1 MNVEVVDAQVAP
13 VDANVLAQSATPA
26 SSSEVLEKPASSFTQ
41 GDDSSNCASDVV
53 DHSNKVNLLGMTRK
67 ELETYFETI
76 GEKKFRAAQVM
87 KWIHQLGVTDF
98 NEMTNL
104 AGSLREKLSRLAYAA
119 APEVVHR
126 EYSNDGTR
134 KWVFR
139 VGEGAGSLVETVLIP
154 ADGRKTLC
162 ISSQVG
168 CALDCSFCS
177 TGKQGFQRD
186 LLPAEIIGQLWVANQ
201 SYMEDTPVGERT
213 RTVTNVVMM
222 GMGEPLLNF
231 EPVVASM
238 QLMLDDHA
246 YGMSKRRVTLS
257 TSGIVPMIDKLGDQI
272 DVALAISLHAPND
285 ELRNELVPINK
296 KYPLVELMAA
306 ARRYVARGAPLSDK
320 SAQHKAVKAKM
331 AQNQAVNA
339 ADDQDDA
346 LEPSRKKHVTIEY
359 VMLDGVNDQPHHAKQ
374 LIQLLN
380 DLPSKINLI
389 PFNPFPHAPYER
401 SSRNRIMA
409 FQQTLSDAGY
419 VCTVRMT
426 RGDDIDAA
434 CGQLVGQVADRT
446 RRAEKWKQKIVEHQ
460 NSTNTTAESTSGQ
473 RREILRTRGS

>member
-1 MNVEVVDAQVAP
+1 MNIEVFDASVLP
-13 VDANVLAQSATPA
+13 DADSIKKESAEAMSSA
-26 SSSEVLEKPASSFTQ
+26 SSSSLTQ
-41 GDDSSNCASDVV
+41 GDGSSDCVSHVV
-53 DHSNKVNLLGMTRK
+53 DNSNKVNLLGMTRK
-67 ELETYFETI
+67 ELETYFESI
-76 GEKKFRAAQVM
+76 GEKKFRAAQVT

-98 NEMTNL
+98 NEMSNL

-126 EYSNDGTR
+126 EFAKDGTR

-154 ADGRKTLC
+154 AEGRKTLC

-201 SYMEDTPVGERT
+201 SYMEDTPVGDRT

-231 EPVVASM
+231 KPVVASM

-257 TSGIVPMIDKLGDQI
+257 TSGIVPMIDKLGDEI

-306 ARRYVARGAPLSDK
+306 ARRYVERGAPLSDK
-320 SAQHKAVKAKM
+320 SAQHKATKVKM
-331 AQNQAVNA
+331 AQKTA
-339 ADDQDDA
+339 AQMDDEQEEA

-409 FQQTLSDAGY
+409 FQQTLADAGY

-446 RRAEKWKQKIVEHQ
+446 RRAEKWKQKIVENQMSEKSATH
-460 NSTNTTAESTSGQ
+460 TNSGQ
-473 RREILRTRGS
+473 RNEILRTRGS

>member
-1 MNVEVVDAQVAP
+1 MNVEVVDAQVTP
-13 VDANVLAQSATPA
+13 VDANDLAQSAMPET
-26 SSSEVLEKPASSFTQ
+26 SSLTQ

-246 YGMSKRRVTLS
+246 
-257 TSGIVPMIDKLGDQI
+257 
-272 DVALAISLHAPND
+272 
-285 ELRNELVPINK
+285 
-296 KYPLVELMAA
+296 
-306 ARRYVARGAPLSDK
+306 
-320 SAQHKAVKAKM
+320 
-331 AQNQAVNA
+331 
-339 ADDQDDA
+339 
-346 LEPSRKKHVTIEY
+346 
-359 VMLDGVNDQPHHAKQ
+359 
-374 LIQLLN
+374 
-380 DLPSKINLI
+380 
-389 PFNPFPHAPYER
+389 
-401 SSRNRIMA
+401 
-409 FQQTLSDAGY
+409 
-419 VCTVRMT
+419 
-426 RGDDIDAA
+426 
-434 CGQLVGQVADRT
+434 
-446 RRAEKWKQKIVEHQ
+446 
-460 NSTNTTAESTSGQ
+460 
-473 RREILRTRGS
+473 